1 MARIRR
7 QSGEGKLGCIFWLLL
22 LAAASLV
29 AYKMIPVKVQSAQ
42 LHDFMVE
49 QARFSYSRGAGQ
61 IKKAILQRAREL
73 DLPLTDKQLRVR
85 KDRGHI
91 RMEAQYTVPIEF
103 PGYTYEW
110 EFQHQV
116 DRPIFVF

>member
-61 IKKAILQRAREL
+61 IKKSILQRAREL